1 MGLIILLLGIVL
13 GAYLVFFSLANQQL
27 LSLNLL
33 IAGRYLHDI
42 PAWQLVITC
51 LAVGLGLALIFL
63 IPLQIRAW
71 SKVLAL
77 KGELKRT
84 KALLEE
90 EQLHRPAESL
100 PAIVAAAPEPAPK
113 KPEPLPESIAEK

>member
-1 MGLIILLLGIVL
+1 MGLILLLLGILL

-27 LSLNLL
+27 FSLNIL

-42 PAWQLVITC
+42 PAWQLVVVC
-51 LAVGLGLALIFL
+51 LAIGLGLALIFL

-71 SKVLAL
+71 SKVLSL
-77 KGELKRT
+77 KNELKRT

-100 PAIVAAAPEPAPK
+100 PAIMEPAPK
-113 KPEPLPESIAEK
+113 KPEPLPESTEEK